1 MRTACVTLP
10 ASRIA
15 LGAAT
20 EAGGDRGDAETRPPQ
35 RAPRSAQGSGMV
47 QGATAKIERDRGDA
61 EARRSPSASVE
72 SRRERDSGVTSPR
85 TDAPAGTG
93 ARGVRRRA
101 AGCRKLLLLA
111 PALLLAACASV
122 PTGPSAMALPGSK
135 SSFERFRADDFDCQ
149 RFAASRVGGKTR
161 DDVAVDAGV
170 KSAVVGAA
178 IGAAAGA
185 AIDGASGA
193 AVGAGLG
200 AATGALVGADAA
212 GYSSGELQRRYDEA
226 YLQCMYAKGH
236 KVPVYGDFAS
246 PYERP
251 RASRGYYPPPPPP
264 GWR

>member
-1 MRTACVTLP
+1 MRTARKLP
-10 ASRIA
+10 DEGRVVRAGAAEPGCNRETA
-15 LGAAT
+15 ENARGADRGAAT
-20 EAGGDRGDAETRPPQ
+20 ASGHA
-35 RAPRSAQGSGMV
+35 SAL
-47 QGATAKIERDRGDA
+47 
-61 EARRSPSASVE
+61 
-72 SRRERDSGVTSPR
+72 
-85 TDAPAGTG
+85 
-93 ARGVRRRA
+93 
-101 AGCRKLLLLA
+101 RKLLLLA

-149 RFAASRVGGKTR
+149 QFASSRVGGKTR

-185 AIDGASGA
+185 AIDGGHGA

-200 AATGALVGADAA
+200 GATGALIGTDTG
-212 GYSSGELQRRYDEA
+212 GYSSSELQRRYDDA

-236 KVPVYGDFAS
+236 KVPVYGDFATQ
-246 PYERP
+246 YERP
-251 RASRGYYPPPPPP
+251 RAPRGYYPPPPPP